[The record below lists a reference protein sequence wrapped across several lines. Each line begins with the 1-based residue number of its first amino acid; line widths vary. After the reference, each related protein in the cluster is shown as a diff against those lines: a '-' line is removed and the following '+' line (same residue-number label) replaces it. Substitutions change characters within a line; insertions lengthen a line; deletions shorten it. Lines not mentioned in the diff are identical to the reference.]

1 MTNSKPIAVD
11 RHVLLDLIGGYGV
24 VVVVGIIA
32 TLSVCAAF
40 LIYRSVRGQ
49 RGKGR
54 VNNGNDTTAAK
65 EDGTSARM
73 RRERGDQ
80 PTETESTGEDQE
92 AEAKQKTC
100 CIESES
106 RDNIDLLATN
116 SSLLSTEVSE
126 KDLNES
132 TLKDLEEIT
141 DELLTELEPES
152 EEKADS
158 DLDQSMEMDP
168 DKPDDNLE
176 FQDRIQHEDAGREC
190 VEDICDDVNEQF
202 TRLACQLETGETVKE
217 ETEEHLKDHE
227 TELNGDTD
235 EPSETESAREIISE
249 KHQDALTG
257 KPQDDLRGH
266 VFTSQSNYFSNQA
279 ADPSNR
285 SKIRSEDDHK
295 TSTVDVMDNT
305 SLRSKFE
312 DHHDWRFPRT
322 KDLDCCCY
330 DKKTDPVGN
339 NKGQPWFQCGSPNVE
354 PPIKHQNPSNKFDY
368 PTEPLQNYLG
378 FQTDNSFIS
387 GSSTRESVE
396 KKADEDGASMEKKQD
411 KNEISIMDAIMDNN
425 EWLNVGGPEFK
436 DLPWLTATSAS
447 STDEKHTNR
456 EKEEV
461 MVALKDKHDEELA
474 NKRVATVQPL
484 PQQVRITFRV
494 HYITYS
500 SSQLVA
506 VTGSLQEL
514 GAWESFVPLHR
525 AKDGFWANT
534 ITLPVDSQV
543 EWKFVVV
550 DDGKISRWEECGNRY
565 LVFSSHDE
573 ELHLNK
579 SWGYI

>member
-11 RHVLLDLIGGYGV
+11 RHVLLDLIGGHGA

-54 VNNGNDTTAAK
+54 VNNGNDTTAAT
-65 EDGTSARM
+65 EHGTSARM

-92 AEAKQKTC
+92 AKQKTC
-100 CIESES
+100 CVESES
-106 RDNIDLLATN
+106 RDKIDLLATN

-152 EEKADS
+152 EGKEDS

-176 FQDRIQHEDAGREC
+176 FQHEDAGREC
-190 VEDICDDVNEQF
+190 VEDICDNVNVQF
-202 TRLACQLETGETVKE
+202 TQLECQHETGETVKE

-227 TELNGDTD
+227 AGLNGDTD

-249 KHQDALTG
+249 KHQDALTD
-257 KPQDDLRGH
+257 KPQNDLHGH
-266 VFTSQSNYFSNQA
+266 VFTSFQQA
-279 ADPSNR
+279 ADPSNC
-285 SKIRSEDDHK
+285 SKNRSEDGHK
-295 TSTVDVMDNT
+295 TSTVEEMDNT

-339 NKGQPWFQCGSPNVE
+339 NKGQPWFHCGSPNVE
-354 PPIKHQNPSNKFDY
+354 TPIKHQNPSNKFDY

-378 FQTDNSFIS
+378 FQTDNSFMG
-387 GSSTRESVE
+387 GSSTRESVDR
-396 KKADEDGASMEKKQD
+396 KADGASMEKKQD

-447 STDEKHTNR
+447 SIDEKHTNR
-456 EKEEV
+456 GKEEK
-461 MVALKDKHDEELA
+461 MVALKDSLAKDDEDLA
-474 NKRVATVQPL
+474 NKKVATVQPL
-484 PQQVRITFRV
+484 PQQVHITFRV

-550 DDGKISRWEECGNRY
+550 DDGKISRWEECGNRH
-565 LVFSSHDE
+565 LVLSSHDE